1 MKVFLGWLV
10 LSLALY
16 VLQTSLM
23 PLIFFHGI
31 GPDLMLLMTISFAF
45 LKGCRL
51 GSFMGFLLGLLEDL
65 ATGGFFGV
73 NTLAN
78 MAMGY
83 GCGIFSNR
91 VLRDSFI
98 LPVVASILSTTAVFC
113 FMEILMLLLGYG
125 FYPMYHL
132 KWRLCPMLCYNVIFA
147 WPVHMLVHKVDSLV
161 SEKK

>member
-10 LSLALY
+10 LSLGLY

-23 PLIFFHGI
+23 PLIFFRGI
-31 GPDLMLLMTISFAF
+31 GPDLLLLVTISFAF
-45 LKGCRL
+45 LKGKQQ

-73 NTLAN
+73 NTLSN

-83 GCGIFSNR
+83 ACGIFSNR
-91 VLRDSFI
+91 VLRDSFV
-98 LPVVASILSTTAVFC
+98 LPVVASGVSTVAVFC
-113 FMEILMLLLGYG
+113 FMELIMALLGYG
-125 FYPMYHL
+125 FYPLAHL
-132 KWRLCPMLCYNVIFA
+132 QWKLFPMLCYNVIFA
-147 WPVHMLVHKVDSLV
+147 WPVHAIVHKVDSLV

>member
-10 LSLALY
+10 LSLVLY

-31 GPDLMLLMTISFAF
+31 GPDLLLLVTISFAF

-65 ATGGFFGV
+65 ATGGFFGA
-73 NTLAN
+73 NTLSN

-83 GCGIFSNR
+83 GCGVFSNR
-91 VLRDSFI
+91 VLRDSFV
-98 LPVVASILSTTAVFC
+98 LPVVASAVSTMAVFS
-113 FMEILMLLLGYG
+113 FMELLMVLLGYG
-125 FYPMYHL
+125 FYPVEHL
-132 KWRLCPMLCYNVIFA
+132 QWRLLPMLCYNVIFA
-147 WPVHMLVHKVDSLV
+147 WPVHVLVHKVDSLV

>member
-10 LSLALY
+10 LSLVLY

-23 PLIFFHGI
+23 PLIFFRGI
-31 GPDLMLLMTISFAF
+31 GPDLLLLVTISFAF
-45 LKGCRL
+45 LKGKQQ

-73 NTLAN
+73 NTLSH
-78 MAMGY
+78 MALGY
-83 GCGIFSNR
+83 ACGIFSNR

-98 LPVVASILSTTAVFC
+98 LPVVAAVVSTTATFC
-113 FMEILMLLLGYG
+113 FMELIMALLGYG
-125 FYPMYHL
+125 FYPLTHL
-132 KWRLCPMLCYNVIFA
+132 KWKLFPMLCYNVVFA
-147 WPVHMLVHKVDSLV
+147 WPVHVIVHKVDSLV